1 LSKRS
6 FAHIFALLIVV
17 SATALVPNSALAQSY
32 SRQGPWWAKVPRPL
46 LSMAY
51 TPEPADY
58 SPGCLEPYRCK
69 YFDTD
74 FYNSDFSLLWGASGR
89 NDLGTLNAIHAN
101 NLHLYDWSS
110 CRDHIP
116 FLNYAHQNGLTVM
129 VPFSNYNVEDPF
141 DPARVANIQSIVRE
155 IYGLDARDNGRKSP
169 HPAVVMWAI
178 GNEYDYWHLPA
189 RNVAQIAKIIVELE
203 NRAGIP
209 EVDRLIFTA
218 SVSFGVVGGKAAAI
232 EQILDLQR
240 AFVAAGLSDV
250 WYNRF
255 LASVN
260 TTNDAAFM
268 DNYIKHTFAA
278 QGDFSK
284 GDGLPLFLN
293 EYGQNGQN
301 ACELLHRDRISA
313 CAEPQNQA
321 LRDSS
326 QNEYNAAEFR
336 VGIALS
342 NAPAASSTGY
352 FYGFSVFQWQDAF
365 WKCPG
370 RVCTESQFG
379 ITKRGPQIKEGTVAG
394 GRCGIPVNTFKYPV
408 VNLEQKPAWQST
420 VDAFSR

>member
-6 FAHIFALLIVV
+6 FVHVIALLLVV
-17 SATALVPNSALAQSY
+17 SAGALPPSSAQAQSY

-58 SPGCLEPYRCK
+58 SPGCTEPFRCK

-74 FYNSDFSLLWGASGR
+74 FYNSDFSLLWGAGGR
-89 NDLGTLNAIHAN
+89 NDLGTLNSIHAN
-101 NLHLYDWSS
+101 NIHLYDWSS

-116 FLNYAHQNGLTVM
+116 FLNYAQQNGLTVM
-129 VPFSNYNVEDPF
+129 VPFSNYNVDNPYDPE
-141 DPARVANIQSIVRE
+141 RTKNIQAIVRE
-155 IYGLDARDNGRKSP
+155 VYGLDERNNGRKTP
-169 HPAVVMWAI
+169 HPAVVMWAL
-178 GNEYDYWHLPA
+178 GNEYDYWHLPPA
-189 RNVAQIAKIIVELE
+189 NVAHIARIIVDLE
-203 NRAGIP
+203 NSAGIP
-209 EVDRLIFTA
+209 ENQRLIFTA
-218 SVSFGVVGGKAAAI
+218 SVSFGVVAGRPPAI
-232 EQILDLQR
+232 EQIEALQR

-255 LASVN
+255 LAGIN
-260 TTNDAAFM
+260 TTNDGAFM
-268 DNYIKHTFAA
+268 DNYIQHTFPA
-278 QGDFSK
+278 QGDFAK

-301 ACELLHRDRISA
+301 ACALLHRDKIEA

-321 LRDSS
+321 LRDTS

-336 VGIALS
+336 VGITLS
-342 NAPAASSTGY
+342 TAPAKSSTGY

-370 RVCTESQFG
+370 TICTESQFG
-379 ITKRGPQIKEGTVAG
+379 ITKRGSQINEGTIAG
-394 GRCGIPVNTFKYPV
+394 GRCGIPANTFKYPV

-420 VDAFSR
+420 VEAFSR